1 LYIRLKKTKIKKMKN
16 LLLIALLILT
26 NISFSQTWTLH
37 GKTTSK
43 LIKTGRGTYALKY
56 KSEWGDNIIT
66 VNLSDCSRTEYNV
79 RAHMGGDPMLKMF
92 GVFAPKEE
100 LEKAEPMVPAVCEN
114 CASND
119 PDYFYLIYWA
129 NVKYGDFPYKN
140 ARGYIIEGSSLG
152 EITNI
157 WYIP

>member
-1 LYIRLKKTKIKKMKN
+1 MKN

-66 VNLSDCSRTEYNV
+66 VNLDGNASTVLYGN
-79 RAHMGGDPMLKMF
+79 
-92 GVFAPKEE
+92 GVFAP
-100 LEKAEPMVPAVCEN
+100 
-114 CASND
+114 AS
-119 PDYFYLIYWA
+119 
-129 NVKYGDFPYKN
+129 G
-140 ARGYIIEGSSLG
+140 GG
-152 EITNI
+152 E
-157 WYIP
+157 